1 MLQRK
6 LANEEGVEPDKLHCI
21 GGWSLCRLA
30 HNNVRATTHTV
41 FAFNVR
47 TELAENLPHQVVG
60 KLMPSQLAHN
70 NVSATTH
77 TVFALNVRTELAEN
91 LPHQVVGKLMP
102 SQLAKVAASGKEAD
116 VLTQL
121 RKTQDRTGSNSL

>member
-60 KLMPSQLAHN
+60 KLMPSQLA
-70 NVSATTH
+70 
-77 TVFALNVRTELAEN
+77 
-91 LPHQVVGKLMP
+91 
-102 SQLAKVAASGKEAD
+102 KVAASGAEAD
-116 VLTQL
+116 VLVQL